1 MEQGVSNTGTNSMSD
16 LLITYIIMKYQIKFY
31 LKTRRFIAMFIIIM
45 LITALTVII
54 DFHTGISNIQLS
66 EPTSADFII
75 SGLGGVL
82 ISCGIVA
89 AFFGGDATSLE
100 TGTNSGYYIMVQP
113 VRKISIISGRFLAAF
128 VMGFMLILIEYAG
141 TTAMSQYIY
150 GTIEWRIIYSIGE
163 MALLV
168 IAFTAL
174 AFFFSSL
181 FKSPLIGI
189 LVSVI
194 MFMVFF
200 SILDSILEIA
210 SIEPW
215 FSLTY
220 AGQVVT
226 EVISSLP
233 VVHSKTSPVANG
245 GFTITAFKPY
255 IWEGNL
261 IMIGYALVS
270 IVLSYIIFMKK
281 EVKPQ

>member
-141 TTAMSQYIY
+141 TAAMSQYIY